1 MTICERMFSI
11 MEQQGKRAADLCKL
25 LGIGTSQTTAWKQR
39 NSDPPAKYI
48 MQISQFLNVTPEFLL
63 TGTTAMPMAHSREE
77 EMLTMFRQLPEM
89 NQDFI
94 YDSIKV
100 AYEREM
106 EAKVSE
112 GKLSG

>member
-11 MEQQGKRAADLCKL
+11 MEEQGKRPADLCKL
-25 LGIGTSQTTAWKQR
+25 LKIVTAQTTAWKQR

-48 MQISQFLNVTPEFLL
+48 MQISQFLGVTPEFLL
-63 TGTTAMPMAHSREE
+63 TGETSFPTMRTRES
-77 EMLTMFRQLPEM
+77 EMLAMYKQLPPA

-106 EAKVSE
+106 AAKLNQ